1 MSLKKMALIA
11 EVLGGLGIIVSIL
24 YLAYEI
30 SQNSETMGLS
40 HHLTLSQQAL
50 ELRQSLMENN
60 DLARVI
66 SKGSSNF
73 ADLEP
78 FEKLQFEMY
87 FISIWDIWENAY
99 HMSIAGQIDQEAWG
113 DWNSAH
119 CSVVAT
125 PGSAEVWAEGRDA
138 LYAPEFAV
146 IVNQCYEQASL
157 PTAEIKR

>member
-30 SQNSETMGLS
+30 SENSETMGLS

-50 ELRQSLMENN
+50 ELRQSLMEN
-60 DLARVI
+60 DGFARVI
-66 SKGSSNF
+66 TKGNSSF

-78 FEKLQFEMY
+78 FEKLQFENY
-87 FISIWDIWENAY
+87 YISIWDIWENAY
-99 HMSIAGQIDQEAWG
+99 HMSVTGQIDQEAWA

-119 CSVVAT
+119 CSVVAI
-125 PGSAEVWAEGRDA
+125 PGSAEVWAQGREV
-138 LYAPEFAV
+138 LYHPEFAV
-146 IVNQCYEQASL
+146 IVNQCYEQANL
-157 PTAEIKR
+157 PVADIEK